1 MRREDESAGIMLDW
15 QEWKGSCPPCHNIW
29 VLNEN
34 RGDLLPFP
42 DILSFHCFTS
52 EGGGV
57 DGEGKTISDWIASS
71 LSARHTRPFEYRWG
85 EGRGKGEAWKRDPV
99 SKGSLV

>member
-1 MRREDESAGIMLDW
+1 MRGEDESAGIMLDW

-34 RGDLLPFP
+34 RVDLLTLP

-52 EGGGV
+52 DGGGGV
-57 DGEGKTISDWIASS
+57 EIESEKMISDWIVSS

-85 EGRGKGEAWKRDPV
+85 
-99 SKGSLV
+99 